1 MSTHSHYL
9 PLSKITAGM
18 ILAENLLDKVG
29 HILLPA
35 GTVLTDGMLRSIEN
49 HHITQLCL
57 EKEAPSAEDAEQL
70 LQNQRL
76 RLTKLFRKQPDD
88 IEPANTLRH
97 YVQVYRERGTS

>member
-9 PLSKITAGM
+9 PLSKVTAGM

-35 GTVLTDGMLRSIEN
+35 GTVLTDSMLRSISN

-70 LQNQRL
+70 MEKRLL
-76 RLTKLFRKQPDD
+76 RLTKLFRKQSDG
-88 IEPANTLRH
+88 IEPANTLRR